1 MRVLRDTLQTVRT
14 SPGFTL
20 ALVITLVAAAFNGLM
35 VLLMALR
42 LEALLPGAFAQMA
55 HFTEP
60 RHRTHDLTFSFLFVP
75 ALVGIVAQFRRP
87 SRNIAAMVMALV
99 PSVALLL
106 TVLLTFVIYSNGRTL
121 QPPWLMVMAGAIIA
135 LALHPAGRDF
145 FRSFTRSRISPVLLA
160 LTIVA
165 AAPLLAF
172 AIRNLGL
179 QGTVLDDHAAPGHYG
194 FMTAFALTVIGVSVL
209 ASLRP
214 DGWGLAAWTAG
225 FLPALLGVTS
235 LAYPDATSSL
245 RLPWALAALAWGVL
259 FIATGELTKDARL
272 GGVPAWRQVLSRG
285 TRVEQG
291 RS

>member
-1 MRVLRDTLQTVRT
+1 MRALRDTLMTVRT

-20 ALVITLVAAAFNGLM
+20 ALVLTLAAAAFNGLM

-42 LEALLPGAFAQMA
+42 LEFLLPGAFAQMG

-60 RHRTHDLTFSFLFVP
+60 HHRTHDLTFAFLFVP
-75 ALVGIVAQFRRP
+75 AMVGIVAQFRRP
-87 SRNIAAMVMALV
+87 SRNVAAMVMALV

-106 TVLLTFVIYSNGRTL
+106 TVLLTFVLYSNARTL

-135 LALHPAGRDF
+135 FVLHPAGRDL
-145 FRSFTRSRISPVLLA
+145 FRSFTRSRISWALLA
-160 LTIVA
+160 LTGVA
-165 AAPLLAF
+165 AVPLLVF

-214 DGWGLAAWTAG
+214 DGWRLTAWTAG
-225 FLPALLGVTS
+225 LLPALLGVTS

-245 RLPWALAALAWGVL
+245 SLPWALAALAWGLL
-259 FIATGELTKDARL
+259 FIATGELTKDARIR
-272 GGVPAWRQVLSRG
+272 GVPAWWHVLSRG